1 MSWISF
7 IIDPKVRHRDQK
19 PSKTETRRDPLSA
32 NYETV
37 HCSGWRVS
45 VSKGVLTSL
54 SVIVT
59 ISPRQV
65 VPGRM
70 SLLVILLLVLVN
82 VFNSVRSNAPSS
94 GLSKLNAIDTFIM
107 TCIFMVFSTIL
118 EYAIVLSILAFEL
131 DKVVLNNFDIDIN
144 QHSQFLEKATT
155 RTFPL

>member
-32 NYETV
+32 NYGTV

-45 VSKGVLTSL
+45 VFEDILTSL
-54 SVIVT
+54 IVT
-59 ISPRQV
+59 SPRQV

-131 DKVVLNNFDIDIN
+131 DKVVVNNFDMNDAMYIK
-144 QHSQFLEKATT
+144 HY
-155 RTFPL
+155 

>member
-1 MSWISF
+1 MAGLCLEDI
-7 IIDPKVRHRDQK
+7 
-19 PSKTETRRDPLSA
+19 
-32 NYETV
+32 
-37 HCSGWRVS
+37 
-45 VSKGVLTSL
+45 LTSL
-54 SVIVT
+54 IVIVT

-131 DKVVLNNFDIDIN
+131 DKVVVNNFDMNDAMYIK
-144 QHSQFLEKATT
+144 HY
-155 RTFPL
+155 

>member
-1 MSWISF
+1 M
-7 IIDPKVRHRDQK
+7 
-19 PSKTETRRDPLSA
+19 
-32 NYETV
+32 
-37 HCSGWRVS
+37 
-45 VSKGVLTSL
+45 
-54 SVIVT
+54 IVT
-59 ISPRQV
+59 ISSRQV

-131 DKVVLNNFDIDIN
+131 DKVVLDNFDIDII
-144 QHSQFLEKATT
+144 QHSQFWRRQL
-155 RTFPL
+155 